1 MLTFIH
7 ITDTH
12 LHPDPNY
19 KKHYSSFS
27 PLAGSQAVI
36 RAIQSLP
43 FKADFVLHT
52 GDVTHD
58 LKGEDCRIVNEV
70 FAPLDL
76 PIYYVAGNHDDAESL
91 QTVIM
96 GTDALQKH
104 PHYELEIK
112 GVQIVCL
119 DSNAKTTGNGARIA
133 SPAGYIPE
141 AQIEWLEGI
150 TASTDPRPLIVAV
163 HHNPVISGVPWLDT
177 VMRLVNGAD
186 LHRALLPARDRL
198 RGVFYGHTHMPMD
211 IYRDGILYSA
221 GASAWCQFQAYP
233 GVEIDGILEDKGAL
247 PGFSVVTVGEH
258 GTTIRRH
265 TVRIALNSV

>member
-12 LHPDPNY
+12 LHPDPDY
-19 KKHYSSFS
+19 KKRYASFS
-27 PLAGSQAVI
+27 PLKGTQAVVH
-36 RAIQSLP
+36 AIQSLP
-43 FKADFVLHT
+43 FQADFVLHT

-58 LKGEDCRIVNEV
+58 LKGDDCRVVNQV
-70 FAPLDL
+70 FAPLNL

-104 PHYELEIK
+104 PHYELEVN

-119 DSNAKTTGNGARIA
+119 DSNARTSGNGTPIA

-141 AQIEWLEGI
+141 AQIAWLSEL
-150 TASTDPRPLIVAV
+150 AMRPDPRPLVVAV
-163 HHNPVISGVPWLDT
+163 HHNPVPSGVPWLDT
-177 VMRLVNGAD
+177 WMRLVNGAD
-186 LHRALLPARDRL
+186 LHRALLPARQRL

-211 IYRDGILYSA
+211 IYKDGILYSA

-233 GVEIDGILEDKGAL
+233 GVDMDDVYEDKGAL

-265 TVRIALNSV
+265 TVRVANLA